1 MFKGGLE
8 QSSDAQKDSPSVSS
22 VVATTGSK
30 VLKSNIT
37 EDEKNAV
44 QLSTINPDSSCPYA
58 NRKYVQSGIRDALQR
73 NVKRQTA
80 AISPQDLHESFVE
93 SLDWRGDFDDDTKA
107 RFGRGLKAVEE
118 VPVSRT
124 NETRERADK
133 SHVANAT
140 ASSEPR
146 EVNSLILQNRHCS
159 AITKLTNVLDAHR
172 DVADRRNIE
181 KTGESIP
188 TRTIGAGDDGDL
200 ETAEQKYANHRTPR
214 IRRARA
220 AHRAFYDDLDE
231 SPADRLRPSDVLE
244 DRSDGMY
251 RGYASSNRQNDLLDR
266 YLKRKRENSG
276 KANDNKKKSELSAN
290 TSGRHAKKGSSHSS
304 WNNRRNRARH
314 RSDMSKN
321 ANRGDWRLKKNKGRK
336 PKESRAGV
344 SRSSG
349 RGSSQKSRMA
359 DQESLRAGLNE
370 VPSEKVLYENAEDQ
384 SVSVKR
390 VGDDGG
396 RDTRSTI
403 ASQRESSIDAA
414 PDYKRR
420 KELRMI
426 FQTVKPAEYDA
437 RRKEI
442 TLLLAADNVD
452 DESQMDVAL
461 RGELAGK
468 IVQQTFAQASKG

>member
-1 MFKGGLE
+1 M
-8 QSSDAQKDSPSVSS
+8 QRS
-22 VVATTGSK
+22 TT
-30 VLKSNIT
+30 
-37 EDEKNAV
+37 D
-44 QLSTINPDSSCPYA
+44 PDSGCPFA
-58 NRKYVQSGIRDALQR
+58 NRKHVQTGVRDALQR
-73 NVKRQTA
+73 NVKRQAA

-93 SLDWRGDFDDDTKA
+93 SPGWRDDLDDDTKV

-118 VPVSRT
+118 VPISRA

-146 EVNSLILQNRHCS
+146 DNSSTSQDRHCS
-159 AITKLTNVLDAHR
+159 ATARLTNVLDAHR

-188 TRTIGAGDDGDL
+188 TRTIDAGGDGDL
-200 ETAEQKYANHRTPR
+200 EAAEQKYANHRTPR

-220 AHRAFYDDLDE
+220 AHHTFYDDLDG
-231 SPADRLRPSDVLE
+231 SLADRLRPSDVLE
-244 DRSDGMY
+244 DRSDGVY
-251 RGYASSNRQNDLLDR
+251 RGYASSNRQDDLFDR
-266 YLKRKRENSG
+266 YSKRKRENSG
-276 KANDNKKKSELSAN
+276 KANDDHNKKKSELSAN
-290 TSGRHAKKGSSHSS
+290 ISERHTKKGSLHSS
-304 WNNRRNRARH
+304 WDNRRNRARHRAH

-321 ANRGDWRLKKNKGRK
+321 ANRGDWWLSKKNKGRK

-349 RGSSQKSRMA
+349 RGSSSQKSRMA

-370 VPSEKVLYENAEDQ
+370 APGEKVLYENAEDQ

-390 VGDDGG
+390 VGDGGG
-396 RDTRSTI
+396 RDTRSAI
-403 ASQRESSIDAA
+403 ASQRASSIDAA

-468 IVQQTFAQASKG
+468 IVQQTFAQASKGWGFKGTRDIDIVNLRAHNHRETIKSRK